1 MTSLVIKKFL
11 IQIRIKRH
19 CVKSVRI
26 RSFLNAQTYGPEKL
40 RIQALFTECEFV
52 LERRLIKTLSKIE
65 DGAF

>member
-1 MTSLVIKKFL
+1 MSLVIKKFL
-11 IQIRIKRH
+11 TKIRTKRH
-19 CVKSVRI
+19 GVKSVRI